1 MLSRK
6 KDEEVSDEK
15 REQVKLLRDQIKK
28 GIASL
33 QEQYF
38 YQSPQEMLEEL
49 KAGKVS
55 AQMLLMLASEISA
68 GCGLSW
74 KTKSEEKEKM
84 LVFLEEEKLKW
95 EAMYELEL
103 Y

>member
-1 MLSRK
+1 MRK
-6 KDEEVSDEK
+6 KTKQLVITFSTTTAAMAMEK
-15 REQVKLLRDQIKK
+15 R
-28 GIASL
+28 A
-33 QEQYF
+33 
-38 YQSPQEMLEEL
+38 QEMGICGRLIPL
-49 KAGKVS
+49 P
-55 AQMLLMLASEISA
+55 SEISA

-74 KTKSEEKEKM
+74 KTKPEEKEKM

>member
-1 MLSRK
+1 MRK
-6 KDEEVSDEK
+6 KTKQLVITFIYITHDQEEAINMSD
-15 REQVKLLRDQIKK
+15 RI
-28 GIASL
+28 GIL
-33 QEQYF
+33 GRLI
-38 YQSPQEMLEEL
+38 PLP
-49 KAGKVS
+49 
-55 AQMLLMLASEISA
+55 SEISA

-74 KTKSEEKEKM
+74 KTKPEEKEKM

>member
-1 MLSRK
+1 MRK
-6 KDEEVSDEK
+6 KTKQLVITFSTTTAAMAMEK
-15 REQVKLLRDQIKK
+15 R
-28 GIASL
+28 
-33 QEQYF
+33 
-38 YQSPQEMLEEL
+38 
-49 KAGKVS
+49 
-55 AQMLLMLASEISA
+55 AQQMRIFGRLIPLPSEISA

-74 KTKSEEKEKM
+74 KTKPEEKEKI

>member
-1 MLSRK
+1 MRK
-6 KDEEVSDEK
+6 KTKQLVITFSTTTAAMAMEK
-15 REQVKLLRDQIKK
+15 R
-28 GIASL
+28 A
-33 QEQYF
+33 
-38 YQSPQEMLEEL
+38 QEMGIFGRLIPL
-49 KAGKVS
+49 P
-55 AQMLLMLASEISA
+55 SEISA

-74 KTKSEEKEKM
+74 KTKPEEKEKN

>member
-1 MLSRK
+1 MRK
-6 KDEEVSDEK
+6 KTKQLVIPFSTTTAAMAMEK
-15 REQVKLLRDQIKK
+15 R
-28 GIASL
+28 A
-33 QEQYF
+33 
-38 YQSPQEMLEEL
+38 QEMEIFGRLIPL
-49 KAGKVS
+49 P
-55 AQMLLMLASEISA
+55 SEISA

-74 KTKSEEKEKM
+74 KTKPEEKEKM

>member
-1 MLSRK
+1 MRK
-6 KDEEVSDEK
+6 KTKQLVITFSTTTVAMAMEK
-15 REQVKLLRDQIKK
+15 R
-28 GIASL
+28 A
-33 QEQYF
+33 
-38 YQSPQEMLEEL
+38 QEMGIFGRPIPLP
-49 KAGKVS
+49 
-55 AQMLLMLASEISA
+55 SEISA

-74 KTKSEEKEKM
+74 KTKPEEKEKM

>member
-1 MLSRK
+1 MRK
-6 KDEEVSDEK
+6 KTKQLVITFSTTTAAMAMVK
-15 REQVKLLRDQIKK
+15 R
-28 GIASL
+28 A
-33 QEQYF
+33 
-38 YQSPQEMLEEL
+38 QEMEIFGRLIPL
-49 KAGKVS
+49 P
-55 AQMLLMLASEISA
+55 SEISA

-74 KTKSEEKEKM
+74 KTKPEVKEKM

>member
-1 MLSRK
+1 MRK
-6 KDEEVSDEK
+6 KTKQLVITFSTTTAAMAMEK
-15 REQVKLLRDQIKK
+15 R
-28 GIASL
+28 A
-33 QEQYF
+33 
-38 YQSPQEMLEEL
+38 QEMGIFGRLIPL
-49 KAGKVS
+49 P
-55 AQMLLMLASEISA
+55 SEISA

-74 KTKSEEKEKM
+74 KTNPEEKEKI

>member
-1 MLSRK
+1 MRK
-6 KDEEVSDEK
+6 KTKRLVITFSSTTAAMAMEK
-15 REQVKLLRDQIKK
+15 R
-28 GIASL
+28 A
-33 QEQYF
+33 
-38 YQSPQEMLEEL
+38 QEMEIFGRLIPL
-49 KAGKVS
+49 P
-55 AQMLLMLASEISA
+55 SEISA

-74 KTKSEEKEKM
+74 KTKPEEKEKI

>member
-1 MLSRK
+1 MRK
-6 KDEEVSDEK
+6 KTKQLVITFSTTTAAMAMEK
-15 REQVKLLRDQIKK
+15 R
-28 GIASL
+28 A
-33 QEQYF
+33 
-38 YQSPQEMLEEL
+38 QEMGIFGRLIPL
-49 KAGKVS
+49 P
-55 AQMLLMLASEISA
+55 SEIAA

-74 KTKSEEKEKM
+74 KTKPEEKEKM

>member
-1 MLSRK
+1 MRK
-6 KDEEVSDEK
+6 KTKKLVITFSTTTAAMAMEK
-15 REQVKLLRDQIKK
+15 R
-28 GIASL
+28 A
-33 QEQYF
+33 
-38 YQSPQEMLEEL
+38 QEMGISGRLIPL
-49 KAGKVS
+49 P
-55 AQMLLMLASEISA
+55 SEISA

-74 KTKSEEKEKM
+74 KTKPEEKEKM

>member
-1 MLSRK
+1 MRK
-6 KDEEVSDEK
+6 KTKQLVITFSTTTAAMAMEK
-15 REQVKLLRDQIKK
+15 R
-28 GIASL
+28 A
-33 QEQYF
+33 
-38 YQSPQEMLEEL
+38 QEMGIFGRLISL
-49 KAGKVS
+49 P
-55 AQMLLMLASEISA
+55 SEISA

-74 KTKSEEKEKM
+74 KTKPEEKEKM

>member
-1 MLSRK
+1 MRK
-6 KDEEVSDEK
+6 KTKQLVITFSTTTAAMAMEK
-15 REQVKLLRDQIKK
+15 R
-28 GIASL
+28 A
-33 QEQYF
+33 
-38 YQSPQEMLEEL
+38 QEMGIFGRLIPL
-49 KAGKVS
+49 P
-55 AQMLLMLASEISA
+55 SEISA

-74 KTKSEEKEKM
+74 KTKQKKKEKM

>member
-1 MLSRK
+1 MREKTKQLVITFSTTTAAMAM
-6 KDEEVSDEK
+6 EK
-15 REQVKLLRDQIKK
+15 R
-28 GIASL
+28 A
-33 QEQYF
+33 
-38 YQSPQEMLEEL
+38 QEMGIFGRLIPL
-49 KAGKVS
+49 P
-55 AQMLLMLASEISA
+55 SEISA

-74 KTKSEEKEKM
+74 KTKPEEKEKM

>member
-1 MLSRK
+1 MRK
-6 KDEEVSDEK
+6 KTKQLVITFSTTTVAMAMEK
-15 REQVKLLRDQIKK
+15 R
-28 GIASL
+28 A
-33 QEQYF
+33 
-38 YQSPQEMLEEL
+38 QEMEIFGRLIPL
-49 KAGKVS
+49 P
-55 AQMLLMLASEISA
+55 SEISA

-74 KTKSEEKEKM
+74 KTKPEEKEKM

>member
-1 MLSRK
+1 MRK
-6 KDEEVSDEK
+6 KTKQLVITFSTTTAAMAMEK
-15 REQVKLLRDQIKK
+15 R
-28 GIASL
+28 A
-33 QEQYF
+33 
-38 YQSPQEMLEEL
+38 QEMEIFGRMIQLP
-49 KAGKVS
+49 
-55 AQMLLMLASEISA
+55 SEISA

-74 KTKSEEKEKM
+74 KTKPEEKEKM

>member
-1 MLSRK
+1 MRK
-6 KDEEVSDEK
+6 KTKQLVITFSTTTAAMAMEK
-15 REQVKLLRDQIKK
+15 R
-28 GIASL
+28 A
-33 QEQYF
+33 
-38 YQSPQEMLEEL
+38 QEMGIFGRLISL
-49 KAGKVS
+49 P
-55 AQMLLMLASEISA
+55 SEISA

-74 KTKSEEKEKM
+74 KTKPEEKEKI

>member
-1 MLSRK
+1 MRK
-6 KDEEVSDEK
+6 KTKQLVITFSTTTAAMAMEK
-15 REQVKLLRDQIKK
+15 R
-28 GIASL
+28 A
-33 QEQYF
+33 
-38 YQSPQEMLEEL
+38 QEMEIFGRLIPL
-49 KAGKVS
+49 P
-55 AQMLLMLASEISA
+55 SEISA

-74 KTKSEEKEKM
+74 KTKPEEKEKI

>member
-1 MLSRK
+1 MRK
-6 KDEEVSDEK
+6 KTKQLVITFSTTTAAMAMEK
-15 REQVKLLRDQIKK
+15 R
-28 GIASL
+28 A
-33 QEQYF
+33 
-38 YQSPQEMLEEL
+38 QEMGIFGRLIPL
-49 KAGKVS
+49 P
-55 AQMLLMLASEISA
+55 SEISA
-68 GCGLSW
+68 GCGLFW

>member
-1 MLSRK
+1 MRK
-6 KDEEVSDEK
+6 KTKQLVITFSTTTAAMAMEK
-15 REQVKLLRDQIKK
+15 R
-28 GIASL
+28 A
-33 QEQYF
+33 
-38 YQSPQEMLEEL
+38 QEMGIFGRLIPL
-49 KAGKVS
+49 P
-55 AQMLLMLASEISA
+55 SEISA

-74 KTKSEEKEKM
+74 KTKREEKEKM